1 MTIKNK
7 ILNFQ
12 TEKIYHFIDFT
23 SKVKEFVKETE
34 VKDGIV
40 NIQIFNTSAA
50 LILNENEPLL
60 LKDIERK
67 LEKLSPKNDNY
78 EHNNLSKRTVNLCEN
93 ECMNGHSHCNAINLP
108 ATITINIVNGQLQLG
123 KWQSIMF
130 LELDSARERKV
141 QLQIMGK

>member
-108 ATITINIVNGQLQLG
+108 ATITINIVNGELQLG